1 MNQKPNKKILL
12 IMQLPPPVHGAS
24 VMNQLIKDSKLINE
38 TFDCD
43 YIDLAT
49 AKDIDDLQKNRLSKY
64 FHTLAI
70 VGKAVTRM
78 LFTRYTYVYITIFP
92 YGLAFIKDSII
103 VLLARLLG
111 ARPLLHLHTYGFKEG
126 SQKSPFW
133 KRYYTYVFKNTEV
146 ICLSDRLTEDIEFI
160 YKGKIYILP
169 NGIPQV
175 NFENRYKN
183 ENAPVTLLFLSNLIR
198 GKGILV
204 LMDALEILHKKELDF
219 RFRVVGSERD
229 ITYNMLEALAKQK
242 GLEEKVHIAGAKYE
256 EEKYDEYK
264 NAGVFILPSNYDTF
278 GLVLLEAMQFGVP
291 CISTNIGGIPDVLG
305 DGRGVII
312 KAITAEAIAEA
323 VEHLIKNPE
332 LRAEMSRKG
341 FDYFGE
347 NFTDR
352 IFEKRLI
359 NIFTGT
365 PELVNERLALN

>member
-1 MNQKPNKKILL
+1 MNQRPNKKILL

-24 VMNQLIKDSKLINE
+24 VMNQLIKDSQLVNSS
-38 TFDCD
+38 FDCD

-64 FHTLAI
+64 FLTLAI
-70 VGKAVTRM
+70 VWKA
-78 LFTRYTYVYITIFP
+78 LFKMISRRYEYVYITIFP
-92 YGLAFIKDSII
+92 YGLAFIKDSLI
-103 VLLARLLG
+103 VILAKMLG
-111 ARPLLHLHTYGFKEG
+111 AKPLLHLHTYGFKEG
-126 SQKSPFW
+126 SGRSSFW
-133 KRYYTYVFKNTEV
+133 KRYYTYVFRNTEV

-183 ENAPVTLLFLSNLIR
+183 GNDPVTVLFLSNLIK
-198 GKGILV
+198 GKGILE
-204 LMDALEILHKKELDF
+204 LMDALELLHKKGLDF
-219 RFRVVGSERD
+219 RFRIVGSERD
-229 ITYNMLEALAKQK
+229 VTYKTLQELAQQK
-242 GLEEKVHIAGAKYE
+242 GMEEKVHIAGAKYK
-256 EEKYDEYK
+256 EEKHEEYK

-305 DGRGVII
+305 DGRGMILQ
-312 KAITAEAIAEA
+312 AITAEAIAEA
-323 VEHLIKNPE
+323 VEHLIKHPDA
-332 LRAEMSRKG
+332 RAEMSRKG

-359 NIFTGT
+359 RIFAGN
-365 PELVNERLALN
+365 PELINERLK